1 MNVAGLS
8 VSRRW
13 AKDSLRVPTESCS
26 FPINRYSSIEE
37 GDGQNL
43 STGLAEL
50 IREEIIDALGRV

>member
-1 MNVAGLS
+1 MDVAGLN

-13 AKDSLRVPTESCS
+13 AKDSSRVPTESCS

-43 STGLAEL
+43 STGQAEL